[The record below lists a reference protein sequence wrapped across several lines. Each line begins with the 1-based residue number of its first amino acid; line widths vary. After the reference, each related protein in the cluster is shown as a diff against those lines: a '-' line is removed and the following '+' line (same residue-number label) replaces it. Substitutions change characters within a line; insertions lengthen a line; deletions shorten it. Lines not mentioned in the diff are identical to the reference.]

1 MHYDWEQAAAKKEK
15 KRQCSA
21 TLTVFGWKDNMAV
34 YIASSESSKPKR
46 FVRRWKKVERKYI
59 QEQ

>member
-21 TLTVFGWKDNMAV
+21 TLTVFGWKGNMAV

-46 FVRRWKKVERKYI
+46 FVRR
-59 QEQ
+59 